1 MGLRSNAFVVL
12 AACAVLCVIL
22 ISRPLA
28 EPPTAAAPARIAE
41 SSALRRDLGALRETL
56 RSEQAAAAATKRRS
70 EEASKR
76 RSEAAAAA
84 LRDEQQAA
92 AVSLSKQAA
101 AAKLRREQA
110 AAAAQQAAATAQ
122 QAAAPPQQAPPQQAP
137 PQPAPPRHAPPEP
150 RLELTPA
157 PTSVSSPRAAVL
169 IVGIARSLFLPRVHV
184 LTRRYLVD
192 ALASR
197 GARVDVFL
205 RLDKTIQKTEGS
217 EAQRHGGGGARGIAE
232 RAGTLPESVLAP
244 MLAALRP
251 RKTSWFVAGGDEGAA
266 DADVFRAGGALRP
279 WASLS
284 NASRGVALMRAFDR
298 PLWSQLWNRAV
309 ARADA
314 VAYGKARASLRRRAG
329 GAARGRFLD
338 MDAAGAWWCFGNA
351 YGGSPFHTTT
361 PRSARASRRPSPP
374 PCRRAWGP
382 SGGRRRRVIADDVVD
397 HYCCTGDRGTLFN
410 TDVGHT
416 EHLLARK
423 ICGVAGKHACGDH
436 FGGFKH
442 LDMRRLV
449 QTVVRSTGGA
459 DCGRLIN
466 YQGNKAIRAFG
477 RPSVANYLTSPWR
490 PRLRVGLGS
499 IIAMHNV
506 GLVQKYLMRFLTNER
521 QQLPDASHVVEG
533 KPIAVL
539 SLIWWIISHHTADG
553 FDGDPQAVRCAILG
567 WATRRCARAGLVP
580 EALEQPGGAG
590 ATGSKAR
597 RKGPAGYFS
606 LSEDRVRDGR
616 VFLALLHATDPNRFP
631 YDPTDDVRRN
641 ISKAFERARSAYE
654 VPVLLDAAD
663 EGCMRQEPLVLTYL
677 SELRAALPA
686 RCAAPKRAG
695 TVNAPP
701 TWPPRRLG
709 ALARHVADPWAEECL
724 RERGGWVGDVE
735 RMYPYRPTRH
745 VFVAAA
751 AALLKDA
758 LAFEEKLGD
767 ERDPRTMRRRQAF
780 LSLIKQVAEPGNLRR
795 MWTARE
801 DGSLEALQAALKD
814 AGVGDGRDRE
824 ALARLLLD
832 PNVLGDAGRG
842 EPLSPR
848 ALASSLFGSP
858 GGGGGDTAV
867 ADVAARISLP
877 LARRGARRGDYDA
890 CTKARG
896 SKKERR
902 EFAFARARANYGVPE
917 LDASD
922 PRFSHLTEAQDALG
936 LYVSELAAAA
946 GAAGAVGS
954 KRGGWRRIPADDVL
968 GDPGDYSRQ
977 LLHFSRASLHAGGDL
992 DGEAL
997 EEAKARSSTRTSRR
1011 PSRPARDCSRC

>member
-22 ISRPLA
+22 ITRPLA

-92 AVSLSKQAA
+92 AVSRSKQAAA
-101 AAKLRREQA
+101 AAKLRRDQA

-122 QAAAPPQQAPPQQAP
+122 QAPPQPAP
-137 PQPAPPRHAPPEP
+137 PQPAPPQRAPPEP
-150 RLELTPA
+150 RVELTPA

-266 DADVFRAGGALRP
+266 DADVFREAGALRP

-309 ARADA
+309 ARAEA
-314 VAYGKARASLRRRAG
+314 VAYAKARGFAYDYFVVARSDVCWYRPAPPLQAFSRDHVTTPDVWMLTANDQFAVAPAGPRADG
-329 GAARGRFLD
+329 FLD

-351 YGGSPFHTTT
+351 YGGSPFHTTK
-361 PRSARASRRPSPP
+361 PPKRACLAAPIAAAVPARL
-374 PCRRAWGP
+374 GP
-382 SGGRRRRVIADDVVD
+382 FGAAGDEKVIADDVVD
-397 HYCCTGDRGTLFN
+397 HYCCTGDRGALFN

-477 RPSVANYLTSPWR
+477 RPSVANYLTCVLAFHDCEFKDR
-490 PRLRVGLGS
+490 AR
-499 IIAMHNV
+499 
-506 GLVQKYLMRFLTNER
+506 
-521 QQLPDASHVVEG
+521 
-533 KPIAVL
+533 AVL
-539 SLIWWIISHHTADG
+539 GPWSGSPVADRAAG
-553 FDGDPQAVRCAILG
+553 FAPEAMA
-567 WATRRCARAGLVP
+567 RRCAWPPAALGPDGDAARPVRLEAGGGACVTVATREGVDVAAFHLSLAPCVAEVAPDDLFAGPVHGLGHAKPLAHSPTQLFAPLRPRAGAGGVELLWLDPRWHADWRCVVAP
-580 EALEQPGGAG
+580 PNGGA
-590 ATGSKAR
+590 
-597 RKGPAGYFS
+597 
-606 LSEDRVRDGR
+606 L
-616 VFLALLHATDPNRFP
+616 
-631 YDPTDDVRRN
+631 
-641 ISKAFERARSAYE
+641 
-654 VPVLLDAAD
+654 
-663 EGCMRQEPLVLTYL
+663 
-677 SELRAALPA
+677 
-686 RCAAPKRAG
+686 
-695 TVNAPP
+695 
-701 TWPPRRLG
+701 RLG
-709 ALARHVADPWAEECL
+709 ACA
-724 RERGGWVGDVE
+724 G
-735 RMYPYRPTRH
+735 
-745 VFVAAA
+745 
-751 AALLKDA
+751 
-758 LAFEEKLGD
+758 LG
-767 ERDPRTMRRRQAF
+767 E
-780 LSLIKQVAEPGNLRR
+780 
-795 MWTARE
+795 
-801 DGSLEALQAALKD
+801 
-814 AGVGDGRDRE
+814 
-824 ALARLLLD
+824 
-832 PNVLGDAGRG
+832 
-842 EPLSPR
+842 
-848 ALASSLFGSP
+848 
-858 GGGGGDTAV
+858 
-867 ADVAARISLP
+867 
-877 LARRGARRGDYDA
+877 RRG
-890 CTKARG
+890 K
-896 SKKERR
+896 
-902 EFAFARARANYGVPE
+902 P
-917 LDASD
+917 
-922 PRFSHLTEAQDALG
+922 P
-936 LYVSELAAAA
+936 
-946 GAAGAVGS
+946 
-954 KRGGWRRIPADDVL
+954 
-968 GDPGDYSRQ
+968 GDPGTA
-977 LLHFSRASLHAGGDL
+977 FAHAGNGAAPL
-992 DGEAL
+992 VDGASGLCVVGSAVLAAGPCAAAVEVAL
-997 EEAKARSSTRTSRR
+997 VEPRA
-1011 PSRPARDCSRC
+1011 

>member
-92 AVSLSKQAA
+92 AVSRSKQAAA

-137 PQPAPPRHAPPEP
+137 PQPAPPRRAPPEP

-232 RAGTLPESVLAP
+232 RAGTLPES
-244 MLAALRP
+244 
-251 RKTSWFVAGGDEGAA
+251 
-266 DADVFRAGGALRP
+266 
-279 WASLS
+279 
-284 NASRGVALMRAFDR
+284 
-298 PLWSQLWNRAV
+298 LWNRAV
-309 ARADA
+309 ALAEA
-314 VAYGKARASLRRRAG
+314 VAYGKARGFAYDYFVVARSDVCWYRPAPPLQAFSRDHVTTPDVWMLTANDQFAVAPAG
-329 GAARGRFLD
+329 ARTGSWTW
-338 MDAAGAWWCFGNA
+338 AAGAWWCFGNA

-361 PRSARASRRPSPP
+361 PPKRACLAAPIAAAVPARL
-374 PCRRAWGP
+374 GP
-382 SGGRRRRVIADDVVD
+382 FGAAGDERVIADDVVD

-477 RPSVANYLTSPWR
+477 RPSVANYLTCVLAFHDCEFR
-490 PRLRVGLGS
+490 DRAR
-499 IIAMHNV
+499 
-506 GLVQKYLMRFLTNER
+506 
-521 QQLPDASHVVEG
+521 
-533 KPIAVL
+533 AVL
-539 SLIWWIISHHTADG
+539 GPWSGSPVADRAAG
-553 FDGDPQAVRCAILG
+553 FAPEAMA
-567 WATRRCARAGLVP
+567 RRCAWPPAAMGPDGDAAAAPRNRRRRLFAPLRPRAGAGGVELLWLDPRWHADWRCVVAP
-580 EALEQPGGAG
+580 PNGGA
-590 ATGSKAR
+590 
-597 RKGPAGYFS
+597 
-606 LSEDRVRDGR
+606 L
-616 VFLALLHATDPNRFP
+616 
-631 YDPTDDVRRN
+631 
-641 ISKAFERARSAYE
+641 
-654 VPVLLDAAD
+654 
-663 EGCMRQEPLVLTYL
+663 
-677 SELRAALPA
+677 
-686 RCAAPKRAG
+686 
-695 TVNAPP
+695 
-701 TWPPRRLG
+701 RLG
-709 ALARHVADPWAEECL
+709 ACAGLGERRGKPPGDPETAFAHSGNGAAPLVDGASGLCVVGSAVLAAGPC
-724 RERGGWVGDVE
+724 
-735 RMYPYRPTRH
+735 
-745 VFVAAA
+745 AAA
-751 AALLKDA
+751 VEVALV
-758 LAFEEKLGD
+758 E
-767 ERDPRTMRRRQAF
+767 
-780 LSLIKQVAEPGNLRR
+780 
-795 MWTARE
+795 
-801 DGSLEALQAALKD
+801 
-814 AGVGDGRDRE
+814 
-824 ALARLLLD
+824 
-832 PNVLGDAGRG
+832 
-842 EPLSPR
+842 PR
-848 ALASSLFGSP
+848 A
-858 GGGGGDTAV
+858 
-867 ADVAARISLP
+867 
-877 LARRGARRGDYDA
+877 
-890 CTKARG
+890 
-896 SKKERR
+896 
-902 EFAFARARANYGVPE
+902 
-917 LDASD
+917 
-922 PRFSHLTEAQDALG
+922 
-936 LYVSELAAAA
+936 
-946 GAAGAVGS
+946 
-954 KRGGWRRIPADDVL
+954 
-968 GDPGDYSRQ
+968 
-977 LLHFSRASLHAGGDL
+977 
-992 DGEAL
+992 
-997 EEAKARSSTRTSRR
+997 
-1011 PSRPARDCSRC
+1011 